1 MPLNK
6 DCIRIIRLQPRSSK
20 KHGEE
25 IECSLTH
32 VAFGDR
38 PQYKALSYAWGK
50 STNTRTILLDG
61 IRVTVGDNLAAAL
74 VNIRGLEAAGEEPQA
89 IWIDALCI
97 NQSNIEER
105 NRQVRLM
112 PFIYARAQVVLVWLG
127 LGPNITFQDLCR
139 EEAVLRT
146 KTTPKHAPKRNILP
160 YPSDLHSSVMKTNPS
175 PYSSDAQI
183 VTKIYSLCRRDY
195 WRRLWIIQEIG
206 KSKHGGLRIHYDST
220 TIEWDNFIAIIQ
232 SQNNLGDSIPLKL
245 DAQRKIRFHGGHT
258 LANLLQNNQHALCQ
272 DPRDK
277 IYGFIGLAIDVHESF
292 PMDYSKSLFEVFS
305 DTILFLNSD
314 ESRSQ
319 HDILGLS
326 RLVNRMLGGAL
337 GVEPDGPAQNFDV
350 GWITSKSA
358 PKSGVIRVPGRLVGR
373 VKEIGPM
380 FSDLLAK
387 TEKLNDWT
395 SLIWRNFLEPPTRS
409 TVLEQSELFFE
420 ALQVFDEV
428 TQRTIFASDT
438 SITWKEDQQYNLKI
452 SENHNGPRIGTDEY
466 ISVDSYRVG
475 ARLVLLEPQPFNDA
489 PSWIGLAPLG
499 TRPGDLICHIAGI
512 ERAVIVRQIPMDQL
526 FSDDPARIPM
536 DPEFPNAPPRNKPLY
551 QYEIVGCA
559 GLARD
564 TATARNIRGADLR
577 PHELFATAPFSPPN
591 QSELF
596 TIYMDVRTAWEIS
609 MASA

>member
-1 MPLNK
+1 MPLNEN
-6 DCIRIIRLQPRSSK
+6 CIRIVHLQPRSTK
-20 KHGEE
+20 RHGEE

-74 VNIRGLEAAGEEPQA
+74 VNIRGLQSAGEEPQA

-97 NQSNIEER
+97 NQSDIEER
-105 NRQVRLM
+105 SRQVRLI
-112 PFIYARAQVVLVWLG
+112 PFIYARAQLVLVWLG
-127 LGPNITFQDLCR
+127 LGPNFTFQDLCR

-146 KTTPKHAPKRNILP
+146 KQTPKHG
-160 YPSDLHSSVMKTNPS
+160 SVTTHVA
-175 PYSSDAQI
+175 YSHGMYGRHKMDII
-183 VTKIYSLCRRDY
+183 VSLCRRDY

-206 KSKHGGLRIHYDST
+206 KSKHGGLRIHFDST
-220 TIEWDNFIAIIQ
+220 TIDWDRFIETLR

-245 DAQRKIRFHGGHT
+245 VAQRKVRFNGGHT
-258 LANLLQNNQHALCQ
+258 LSNLLQTNQHALCQ

-277 IYGFIGLAIDVHESF
+277 IYGFIGLAIDGHDTF
-292 PMDYSKSLFEVFS
+292 PMDYSKTLFEVFS

-319 HDILGLS
+319 HDFLSLS

-337 GVEPDGPAQNFDV
+337 GVKPDGPAQDFNA
-350 GWITSKSA
+350 GYITTKSA
-358 PKSGVIRVPGRLVGR
+358 PVSGLVHVPVRLVGR
-373 VKEIGPM
+373 IKEIGPS
-380 FSDLLAK
+380 FSDLVAK
-387 TEKLNDWT
+387 IEKLNEWT
-395 SLIWRNFLEPPTRS
+395 SLIWRNFLESPIRS

-428 TQRTIFASDT
+428 TQRTIFALDT
-438 SITWKEDQQYNLKI
+438 SVKWYQCQQLSLFTFEDHYGPEVGTNERLSI
-452 SENHNGPRIGTDEY
+452 ENC
-466 ISVDSYRVG
+466 RVG
-475 ARLVLLEPQPFNDA
+475 PQLFLLEPQPLDHA

-499 TRPGDLICHIAGI
+499 ICPGDFVCHISGI
-512 ERAVIVRQIPMDQL
+512 ERAVIIRQTLVTLAENPPTLKDARL
-526 FSDDPARIPM
+526 F
-536 DPEFPNAPPRNKPLY
+536 
-551 QYEIVGCA
+551 QYEIIGCA

-564 TATARNIRGADLR
+564 SATARNIRGADLR
-577 PHELFATAPFSPPN
+577 PHELFATGPFSPPN